1 MSNKS
6 LPIILSTILLGCIL
20 SSGCS
25 TPSLPQESGA
35 LLFQDDFSS
44 LNSGWDRYR
53 SETYV
58 ADYDQEV
65 YRIEVYQ
72 ADHEAWAVPGLNF
85 SDVIIEV
92 VATKA
97 HGPENNIFGI
107 LCRYRDPQNFYFFV
121 ISSDGFA
128 GIGHYE
134 DGERRLLSGDSML
147 PFAEIS
153 PGSAINQIHVECVG
167 NQLRMAV
174 NGSEFYKVRTEELEA
189 GDVGLIAGSYEEGGI
204 AVIFDDF
211 SVRNP

>member
-6 LPIILSTILLGCIL
+6 LPIIILTILIGCII

-25 TPSLPQESGA
+25 TSSLPQESGA

-58 ADYDQEV
+58 ADYDQEI

-72 ADHEAWAVPGLNF
+72 ADHVAWAVPGLTF

-92 VATKA
+92 TATKA

-107 LCRYRDPQNFYFFV
+107 LCRYQDPLNFYFFV

-128 GIGHYE
+128 GIGQYQ
-134 DGERRLLSGDSML
+134 DGERVLLSGDSML
-147 PFAEIS
+147 PFEGIS
-153 PGSAINQIHVECVG
+153 PGSSVNHIHVECVG

-174 NGSEFYKVRTEELEA
+174 NGSEIYEMRTEELET